1 VSRLSG
7 ARAIC
12 GALEDAG
19 AGVVFG
25 LPGGQNVALF
35 EALRRSSL
43 RTIVPTSE
51 LAAGFA
57 AAGFAAASGRP
68 GVLTTIPGPGFAYAL
83 PAIAEARLDSL
94 PLVVVAVAPR
104 EGGTALPLQA
114 FDQAAVAAPLVKEV
128 LSADVDGTAASVRRA
143 LALAVSGEPGP
154 VLVHVSEQA
163 LEARDADE
171 PAAITPESTVDAAVV
186 ADVAGRLAAAER
198 VVVHVGGGAAGC
210 AADVVA
216 LVERVG
222 AVAISTTSGRGVV
235 PEDHP
240 RSLAIDAPG
249 TGASA
254 LNALLD
260 AADVVLALGVKY
272 SHNGALGGALRIDP
286 HHFVR
291 VDASAAVL
299 AAAYP
304 ADTAVEADVPAFVRA
319 LLAELPAE
327 PGRRWP
333 GDEHARLRPR
343 LDRAART
350 RLEPGLRVTG
360 AEAPR
365 DFFAALRRALPRDGV
380 LVTDSGLHQQLA
392 RAHFPVLAPR
402 TLVVPTDLQSMG
414 FGIPAA
420 LGVAAARPGAP
431 VVALVGDGGLAVS
444 GLELA
449 TAVRERLA
457 PTVVVFSDRRFS
469 LIRLQQL
476 ARFGQEFGVDVRPPD
491 VEGLAAALGVGYIR
505 LDADPEGRLRDAIAT
520 GEPVLAEVLVDEPR
534 RGGRLRLLG
543 RARRGGR
550 RV

>member
-1 VSRLSG
+1 MSRLSG

-12 GALEDAG
+12 GVLEEAR

-57 AAGFAAASGRP
+57 AAGFAAATGRP

-83 PAIAEARLDSL
+83 PALAEARLDSL
-94 PLVVVAVAPR
+94 PLVMVAVAPR
-104 EGGTALPLQA
+104 EGGIALPLQA
-114 FDQAAVAAPLVKEV
+114 FDQASVAAPLVKEV
-128 LSADVDGTAASVRRA
+128 LSADAEGAAASVRRA
-143 LALAVSGEPGP
+143 LALAVAGEPGP
-154 VLVHVSEQA
+154 VLVHVTEQA
-163 LEARDADE
+163 LEARDADGV
-171 PAAITPESTVDAAVV
+171 AAATPETTVDV
-186 ADVAGRLAAAER
+186 ADVAARLAAAER

-240 RSLAIDAPG
+240 RSLAVDAPG
-249 TGASA
+249 AGASA
-254 LNALLD
+254 LNELLD
-260 AADVVLALGVKY
+260 AADLVLALGVKY

-286 HHFVR
+286 RRFVR
-291 VDASAAVL
+291 VDSSAEAL

-319 LLAELPAE
+319 LLDELPAGAR
-327 PGRRWP
+327 PGWP
-333 GDEHARLRPR
+333 DDQLARLRPR

-350 RLEPGLRVTG
+350 RLEPGLRVAG
-360 AEAPR
+360 AEKPS
-365 DFFAALRRALPRDGV
+365 DFFAALRLALPRDGV

-392 RAHFPVLAPR
+392 RTHFQVLVPR

-420 LGVAAARPGAP
+420 LGAAAARAGAP

-449 TAVRERLA
+449 TAVRERL
-457 PTVVVFSDRRFS
+457 PLTVVVFTDRRFS

-476 ARFGQEFGVDVRPPD
+476 ARFGQEFGVVTSPPD
-491 VEGLAAALGVGYIR
+491 VERLAAAVGVGYAH
-505 LDADPEGRLRDAIAT
+505 LDADPERRLRDAIAS
-520 GEPVLAEVLVDEPR
+520 GEPVLVEVQVNEPR
-534 RGGRLRLLG
+534 RLGPLRLLG
-543 RARRGGR
+543 RARGARR

>member
-1 VSRLSG
+1 MSRLSG

-12 GALEDAG
+12 GALEEAG

-43 RTIVPTSE
+43 RTVVPTSE

-57 AAGFAAASGRP
+57 AAGFAASSGRP

-83 PAIAEARLDSL
+83 PAVAEAQLDSL
-94 PLVVVAVAPR
+94 PLVVLAVAPR
-104 EGGTALPLQA
+104 EGGIALPLQA
-114 FDQAAVAAPLVKEV
+114 FDQAAVAAPLVKAV
-128 LSADVDGTAASVRRA
+128 LSADVEGAAASVRRA
-143 LALAVSGEPGP
+143 FARAVSGEPGP

-163 LEARDADE
+163 LEARDADA
-171 PAAITPESTVDAAVV
+171 PAAATVRTTVDAAVV
-186 ADVAGRLAAAER
+186 ADVAARLAAAER
-198 VVVHVGGGAAGC
+198 VVLHVGGGAADS

-222 AVAISTTSGRGVV
+222 AVAISTTPGRGVV

-240 RSLAIDAPG
+240 RSLAVDAPG
-249 TGASA
+249 AGASA
-254 LNALLD
+254 LNELLD
-260 AADVVLALGVKY
+260 AADLVLALGVKY

-286 HHFVR
+286 RRFVR

-304 ADTAVEADVPAFVRA
+304 ADTTIEADVPTFVRV
-319 LLAELPAE
+319 LLDELPAGSA
-327 PGRRWP
+327 PGWP
-333 GDEHARLRPR
+333 EDELARLRPR

-350 RLEPGLRVTG
+350 RLEPGLRVAG
-360 AEAPR
+360 AEVPR
-365 DFFAALRRALPRDGV
+365 DFFAALRVALPRDGV

-392 RAHFPVLAPR
+392 RTHFRVLAPR

-444 GLELA
+444 GLDLG
-449 TAVRERLA
+449 TAAREGL
-457 PTVVVFSDRRFS
+457 PLTVVVFTDRRFS

-476 ARFGQEFGVDVRPPD
+476 ARFGQEFGVDTRPPD
-491 VEGLAAALGVGYIR
+491 VERLAAALDVGYVR
-505 LDADPEGRLRDAIAT
+505 LDADPERRLRGAIAT
-520 GEPVLAEVLVDEPR
+520 GEPVLAEVLVDESR
-534 RGGRLRLLG
+534 RLGSLRLLG
-543 RARRGGR
+543 RARGARR

>member
-1 VSRLSG
+1 MSRLSG

-12 GALEDAG
+12 GVLEEAG
-19 AGVVFG
+19 GGVVFG

-83 PAIAEARLDSL
+83 PALAEARLDSL

-104 EGGTALPLQA
+104 EGGIALPLQA
-114 FDQAAVAAPLVKEV
+114 FDQEAVAAPLVKEV
-128 LSADVDGTAASVRRA
+128 LSADAEGAAASVRRA
-143 LALAVSGEPGP
+143 LALAVAGEPGP
-154 VLVHVSEQA
+154 VVVHVSEHA

-171 PAAITPESTVDAAVV
+171 AAAATSETTVDV
-186 ADVAGRLAAAER
+186 ADVAARLAAAER
-198 VVVHVGGGAAGC
+198 VVVHVGGGSAGC

-240 RSLAIDAPG
+240 RSLAVDAPG
-249 TGASA
+249 AGASA
-254 LNALLD
+254 LNELLD
-260 AADVVLALGVKY
+260 AADLVLALGVKY
-272 SHNGALGGALRIDP
+272 SHNGALGGALRIDSRR
-286 HHFVR
+286 FVR
-291 VDASAAVL
+291 VDASAEVL

-304 ADTAVEADVPAFVRA
+304 ADTAVQADVPAFVRA
-319 LLAELPAE
+319 LLDQLPAAAR
-327 PGRRWP
+327 PGWP
-333 GDEHARLRPR
+333 DDELARLRPR
-343 LDRAART
+343 LDRAARN

-360 AEAPR
+360 AEKPS

-392 RAHFPVLAPR
+392 RTHFPVLAPR

-420 LGVAAARPGAP
+420 LGAAAARPGAP

-449 TAVRERLA
+449 TAAREGL
-457 PTVVVFSDRRFS
+457 PVTVVVFTDRRFS

-476 ARFGQEFGVDVRPPD
+476 ARFGQEYGVDASPPD
-491 VEGLAAALGVGYIR
+491 VERLAAAVGVGYIR
-505 LDADPEGRLRDAIAT
+505 LDADPERRLRDAIASA
-520 GEPVLAEVLVDEPR
+520 EPVLVEVQVDEPR
-534 RGGRLRLLG
+534 RLGPLRLLG
-543 RARRGGR
+543 RARGARR